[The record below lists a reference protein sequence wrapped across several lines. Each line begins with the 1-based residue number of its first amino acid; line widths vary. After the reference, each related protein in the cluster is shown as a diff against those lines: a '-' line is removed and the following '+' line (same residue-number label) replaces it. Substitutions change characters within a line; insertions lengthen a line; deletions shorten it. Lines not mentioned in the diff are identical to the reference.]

1 MHILHV
7 TRDSDVGRGQGLGV
21 LDVESDTDLIG
32 CPDCGVVA
40 VGYGRRVQVL
50 SRRPVL
56 RHAGAGAVAQADLA
70 LPRTLVSS
78 RNLGRG
84 ARRHAAA
91 GQAHQPGGGVG
102 PQHIWRP
109 SRISS
114 ADKSVTVMVDLTRG
128 PNRRLSARLLD
139 AVQGRSGTVRRL
151 AQGGRGRGPLVS

>member
-1 MHILHV
+1 MEGMHILHV

-70 LPRTLVSS
+70 LPEPSCRRGTWAEEHDVAPPQAKLTSRAAEWALSTSGVRAGSPPRTS
-78 RNLGRG
+78 
-84 ARRHAAA
+84 
-91 GQAHQPGGGVG
+91 
-102 PQHIWRP
+102 P
-109 SRISS
+109 SR
-114 ADKSVTVMVDLTRG
+114 
-128 PNRRLSARLLD
+128 
-139 AVQGRSGTVRRL
+139 
-151 AQGGRGRGPLVS
+151 